1 MTKVQIPPACM
12 FSHISYVFSSRT
24 TSYTRKTR
32 GLQDIALKY
41 GPNFGIKFC
50 FVHLLPYQGPYKT
63 RGRKANAMK
72 LAADG
77 DHGFPTRQLV

>member
-24 TSYTRKTR
+24 TSSTRKTQ

-41 GPNFGIKFC
+41 GPNFAIEIWFC
-50 FVHLLPYQGPYKT
+50 VFFLSHIPYVLSSRSTCSHSG
-63 RGRKANAMK
+63 AS
-72 LAADG
+72 
-77 DHGFPTRQLV
+77 